1 MGRRVCE
8 WVFVREGRCGQER
21 GCCGVKVGRVVV
33 VVVGGW
39 SGGKCGEGGRGGGGG
54 TLGRAGWRS
63 RWW

>member
-33 VVVGGW
+33 VGVEGNA
-39 SGGKCGEGGRGGGGG
+39 GKGGGGVPWAAPG
-54 TLGRAGWRS
+54 GGLGGGKGMGV
-63 RWW
+63 